1 MRDLSGGWGD
11 PCVRPSQ
18 AKHHRVGDPG
28 DVSFLSFLK
37 IKMEKSGLCMAPG
50 VHRLH
55 EACGWVMAA
64 PARRLRLG
72 EVRGSRRR
80 DTRAVPGRA
89 KAALL
94 GEDVTVTEARGGMT
108 CLRPPCGKGEK
119 PGPLRPGPAQ
129 LPGEGAAPGRAG
141 SCVECL
147 CSGALACL
155 HGSLLRTVTCGLGS
169 LAQALPSARH
179 TCPTGP
185 CLCEQRFLAAPKSW
199 GPSDPSKLG

>member
-80 DTRAVPGRA
+80 NTRAVPGRA

-94 GEDVTVTEARGGMT
+94 GEDVTVTEVQGGMT

-119 PGPLRPGPAQ
+119 PVPLRPGPAQ
-129 LPGEGAAPGRAG
+129 LPGEGGSAWEGWKLCGVSVLRGPGLSPRLPPAHSDLRPG
-141 SCVECL
+141 VLS
-147 CSGALACL
+147 SGPAICASHLPNW
-155 HGSLLRTVTCGLGS
+155 
-169 LAQALPSARH
+169 ALPV
-179 TCPTGP
+179 
-185 CLCEQRFLAAPKSW
+185 
-199 GPSDPSKLG
+199 